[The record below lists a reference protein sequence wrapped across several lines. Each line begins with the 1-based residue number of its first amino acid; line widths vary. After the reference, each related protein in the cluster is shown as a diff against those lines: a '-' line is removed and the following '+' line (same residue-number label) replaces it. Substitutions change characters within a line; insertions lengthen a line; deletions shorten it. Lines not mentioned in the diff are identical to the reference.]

1 MIVRSDVCNFAN
13 DSTLYSCGKKLENIF
28 VNLKIDLKNLLY
40 WFEVNLLKANPGKFQ
55 LMILGDKKNNTFLL
69 NIHDKEIKNSSEV
82 ELLGITVD
90 SQLKFKNHIDNL
102 CGKASYKLHALL
114 GIRNFL
120 TVEKAKMF
128 ANAFINSQFNYAPL
142 VWMFA
147 GKTSINKICIIHH
160 RTLQVIHN
168 DYQKSYDKLLD
179 INKDVNIHQ
188 KHLTY
193 FAFRSF

>member
-1 MIVRSDVCNFAN
+1 
-13 DSTLYSCGKKLENIF
+13 
-28 VNLKIDLKNLLY
+28 
-40 WFEVNLLKANPGKFQ
+40 
-55 LMILGDKKNNTFLL
+55 MILGDKKNNTFVL
-69 NIHDKEIKNSSEV
+69 NIHDKEIKNSSKV
-82 ELLGITVD
+82 ELLGITVE

-102 CGKASYKLHALL
+102 CRKASYKLHALL

-120 TVEKAKMF
+120 TVERAKMF

-168 DYQKSYDKLLD
+168 DYQKSYDELLD

-188 KHLTY
+188 KHLCILVLEVFKSIKPEFMWSY
-193 FAFRSF
+193 FNENTMPYNLRNGNRLLLPPAKFVKFGINSLIFRGSL